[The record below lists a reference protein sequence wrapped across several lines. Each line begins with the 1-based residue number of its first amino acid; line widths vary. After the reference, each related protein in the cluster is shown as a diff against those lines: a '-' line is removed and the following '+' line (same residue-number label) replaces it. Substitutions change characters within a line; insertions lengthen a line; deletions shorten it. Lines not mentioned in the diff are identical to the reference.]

1 MASQFGQLSPLPP
14 IRLLSVSLATKSV
27 TREVGILCLES
38 IPSECILGEP
48 RPHWSWEHRRSSRSE
63 TFLYQ
68 QQRKY
73 LESYEGLYI
82 PHQPLEF
89 NREKSPTKQSQ
100 DQASGWR
107 MSCISWTFSLA
118 NESLGTA
125 TSGPTDLTFKC
136 CKTKI
141 EQTCKEI
148 RLLNAD
154 VVQQAKKPDR
164 MNQVHI
170 KSMQP
175 TNMQVDSNKGFLL
188 RTMFW
193 ISFFSVH
200 VHHINWHMIIRMLTF
215 AIQTVQWF
223 LPFRKERNTRSAW
236 NPT

>member
-148 RLLNAD
+148 RLLNAEMWYNK
-154 VVQQAKKPDR
+154 QKNPDGI
-164 MNQVHI
+164 NQIHI

-175 TNMQVDSNKGFLL
+175 TNMQVDSNEGLLL

-193 ISFFSVH
+193 FSFFHS
-200 VHHINWHMIIRMLTF
+200 TF
-215 AIQTVQWF
+215 ITWIGIWSYVC
-223 LPFRKERNTRSAW
+223 
-236 NPT
+236 